1 VANAT
6 SLTLLQCAGDLQ
18 RYVGKTTKGKVL
30 VELGK
35 NHIRGSDKVNQKK
48 SIFLGFMKW
57 EY

>member
-1 VANAT
+1 MICNPHLDAFA
-6 SLTLLQCAGDLQ
+6 L
-18 RYVGKTTKGKVL
+18 GKITKGKVL